1 MLDVVGV
8 HDFTVLR
15 IYTVVQYVCLR
26 RLFTLLQ
33 VELEVLDVR
42 EADFL
47 QLAGAA
53 VVLAHLL
60 ARRLRRRGDKVTFQP
75 PRPAP
80 ARRTALITVPTAPSA
95 ARVPASGLGQC
106 TGPDSP
112 VPHHRRTRSR
122 LARRTRN
129 ASTATFAALL
139 GLTRSGSKFGDYWVN
154 ALKAVSTF
162 PRVAVS
168 ASHPMYQLRP
178 GVRLSG

>member
-15 IYTVVQYVCLR
+15 IYTVVQYVCIR

-80 ARRTALITVPTAPSA
+80 ARRTALITVPTAPTAAGGICPASSRSMA
-95 ARVPASGLGQC
+95 AR
-106 TGPDSP
+106 T
-112 VPHHRRTRSR
+112 RRSVWSR
-122 LARRTRN
+122 CR
-129 ASTATFAALL
+129 
-139 GLTRSGSKFGDYWVN
+139 
-154 ALKAVSTF
+154 
-162 PRVAVS
+162 
-168 ASHPMYQLRP
+168 
-178 GVRLSG
+178 